1 MTVAA
6 ATSRRSAG
14 GTGASRREELLDAA
28 DRIVQRDGPEASM
41 AAIAAEA
48 GITKPILYRHF
59 GDKSGLFRALAERH
73 TDQLLARLRAG
84 LLTRGPRRLRVRTT
98 IDAYLAEI
106 EAQPEVYRF
115 LLHRA
120 ALEEPAVHGQVTLFV
135 RRLGDEL
142 AAGIAVEL
150 GLDDE
155 QLAQAWGHAVVGMVQ
170 SAGDWWLERRTV
182 SRDRLADQLTD
193 LLMTGFAGE

>member
-6 ATSRRSAG
+6 TS
-14 GTGASRREELLDAA
+14 SRREELLDAA
-28 DRIVQRDGPEASM
+28 DRIVQRDGPDASM

-73 TDQLLARLRAG
+73 TDQLLARLRTG
-84 LLTRGPRRLRVRTT
+84 LLTRGPRRLRVRAT

-120 ALEEPAVHGQVTLFV
+120 VVEEPAVHGQVTLFV

-155 QLAQAWGHAVVGMVQ
+155 QLAQAWGHGIVGMVQ

-182 SRDRLADQLTD
+182 TRDRLADQLTD